1 MTQVSKLRSIALLAA
16 TAAVIAAG
24 CGGPHRIKVG
34 GRVTR
39 VDGAPVSG
47 AKVLFRSAESG
58 ASADGITDAD
68 GNYQLGGVERGDGVL
83 PGKYQV
89 AVSEKRGGWDNPKER
104 TIHAVY
110 ESPST
115 SGLEC
120 EVPDSSRSMTY
131 DLQLEL
137 PTPSKKL

>member
-1 MTQVSKLRSIALLAA
+1 MLLSRFQSVALS
-16 TAAVIAAG
+16 AVIVAVVAAG
-24 CGGPHRIKVG
+24 CGGPTRIKVG

-39 VDGAPVSG
+39 VDGTPVSG

-58 ASADGITDAD
+58 TSADGITDAD
-68 GNYQLGGVERGDGVL
+68 GNYQVGGVERGDGVP

-89 AVSEKRGGWDNPKER
+89 AVSEKRGGWDNPKDR

-115 SGLEC
+115 SGFEC
-120 EVPDSSRSMTY
+120 EVTTASRTMTY
-131 DLQLEL
+131 DMKLEL
-137 PTPSKKL
+137 PKPSEKR